1 MVLNACLN
9 LFKVSTGFLNKLPFA
24 NENCD
29 AVIKF
34 LECVKGPKIV
44 FETYVSPFGTKNKCL
59 YSIFFARSSVI
70 NLSLNF
76 KASA

>member
-44 FETYVSPFGTKNKCL
+44 FEITAIILRLKL
-59 YSIFFARSSVI
+59 EL
-70 NLSLNF
+70 NLVWLGQSYCRF
-76 KASA
+76 